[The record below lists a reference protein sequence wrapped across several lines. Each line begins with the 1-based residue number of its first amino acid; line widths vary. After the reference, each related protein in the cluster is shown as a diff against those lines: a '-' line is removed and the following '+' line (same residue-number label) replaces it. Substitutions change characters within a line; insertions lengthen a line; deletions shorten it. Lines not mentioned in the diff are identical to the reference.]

1 MFSSIIAL
9 NLKNTQ
15 FDFTLLFYLI
25 NFSRNTYFMMR
36 ICCIFSAVP
45 FFSILIPAFNNVE
58 LLARA
63 ISSVLKQDFTDYE
76 ILVSDDCSPINLQVE
91 LQNLFSSRD
100 VEAIR
105 FFRQKKNLGVLG
117 NQKFLLNNAN
127 GIWCVFLQHD
137 DFFLEGS
144 LLGEL
149 QSMIS
154 LNSSLVLSFGNSL
167 CEDFEGA
174 EAQPMFQGADL
185 DGIGKPLN
193 SGDEWFIASGASLFR
208 LFAPPANQ
216 SRLSLN
222 WSSVFF
228 KKEAIDAVD
237 GFTSKYLVPS
247 ELEDSLDVF
256 TSEENMVAFTMILEK
271 GQVLY
276 TEKSVAFRGRPA
288 DAFSSSLSHP
298 GRNRKND
305 IEFFNFIRASRLVSS
320 DLLKRLMERRAYS
333 IGLGKPTVKIWI
345 FLGANF
351 YASKVISL
359 MVYTKLKLKLVRVYS
374 RLLNSSYWNYGLK
387 AIFLRL
393 VFKKIYKT

>member
-1 MFSSIIAL
+1 
-9 NLKNTQ
+9 
-15 FDFTLLFYLI
+15 
-25 NFSRNTYFMMR
+25 MMR
-36 ICCIFSAVP
+36 ICCIFIAVP

-63 ISSVLKQDFTDYE
+63 IFSVLKQDFTDYE

-91 LQNLFSSRD
+91 LQKVLSSRD

-137 DFFLEGS
+137 DFFLES
-144 LLGEL
+144 SFLGEL

-167 CEDFEGA
+167 CEVPVGA

-185 DGIGKPLN
+185 EVIGKPVN
-193 SGDEWFIASGASLFR
+193 SRDEWFIASGESLFR

-247 ELEDSLDVF
+247 ELEDSLDVY

-276 TEKSVAFRGRPA
+276 TEKSVAVRGRPA
-288 DAFSSSLSHP
+288 DAFSSSLNHP

-359 MVYTKLKLKLVRVYS
+359 MIYTKLKLELVRVYS

-393 VFKKIYKT
+393 VFKKIHKT